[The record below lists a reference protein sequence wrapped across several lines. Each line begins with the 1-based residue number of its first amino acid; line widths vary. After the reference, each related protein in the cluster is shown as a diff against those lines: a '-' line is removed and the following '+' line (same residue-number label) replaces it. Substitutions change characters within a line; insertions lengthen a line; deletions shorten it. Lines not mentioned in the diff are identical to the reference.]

1 MNAERATLGRV
12 LLLLL
17 VVAWPWDVYQYVPLS
32 GIHLTDLTGALLVSA
47 FLADVLL
54 SRTLRIPFELV
65 WPVLLLIGLVWVV
78 GPDNS
83 YAISASLLLVLLLAV
98 LHFTSGRGFAW
109 RCLAAAAASAALV
122 ALVSNVVL
130 VLRPSTLI
138 PTAYSLDTGAVLFGA
153 RDLSSGVW
161 TSVVCMVIA
170 AWIVSS
176 SRLTRWQ
183 RAAGLAAGVVLA
195 VSLVPVGKAMV
206 VRREAWCTSVPM
218 PDNVGEAI
226 VLVVAVWLVA
236 RVAAKLAVEWLESR
250 QGRLLL
256 PMTIL
261 GLTVLL
267 FLVLPLRLRAPH
279 AVMLGLAAGAAGR
292 KGSDVRVPR
301 LAWALPL
308 PLAALAAVNAFRVF
322 PENRTDPRNYDVS
335 AAQDLARADYGRLA
349 RRMDHFDAL
358 SPGERRTHLWRANAA
373 LEQGQYRHATAQFAA
388 SLEPSEP
395 QRRTILPR
403 PSAEAAGRLQ
413 MRLRDVFS
421 SRADPAGH
429 LGYERVLVAQGN
441 LKGAVNLLRMR
452 VRETERDPLNVSAAP
467 FAEAVAFLLGNPEA
481 SETLAEWTAADLV
494 TVLRSCGAQVRPAPP
509 DVPRP
514 ALPVVLIAYTTA
526 TTLEVRAAAFDEA
539 TTARCM
545 ASVLAHSEEPPE
557 WSAIEAGP
565 NTSWTFELR
574 GADTEGAY
582 VRVRVS
588 DGAPPC
594 AVTTPEA
601 DAISIPDS
609 TAMLIWL
616 PERDS

>member
-1 MNAERATLGRV
+1 
-12 LLLLL
+12 
-17 VVAWPWDVYQYVPLS
+17 
-32 GIHLTDLTGALLVSA
+32 
-47 FLADVLL
+47 
-54 SRTLRIPFELV
+54 
-65 WPVLLLIGLVWVV
+65 
-78 GPDNS
+78 
-83 YAISASLLLVLLLAV
+83 
-98 LHFTSGRGFAW
+98 
-109 RCLAAAAASAALV
+109 
-122 ALVSNVVL
+122 
-130 VLRPSTLI
+130 
-138 PTAYSLDTGAVLFGA
+138 
-153 RDLSSGVW
+153 
-161 TSVVCMVIA
+161 
-170 AWIVSS
+170 
-176 SRLTRWQ
+176 
-183 RAAGLAAGVVLA
+183 
-195 VSLVPVGKAMV
+195 
-206 VRREAWCTSVPM
+206 
-218 PDNVGEAI
+218 
-226 VLVVAVWLVA
+226 
-236 RVAAKLAVEWLESR
+236 
-250 QGRLLL
+250 
-256 PMTIL
+256 
-261 GLTVLL
+261 
-267 FLVLPLRLRAPH
+267 
-279 AVMLGLAAGAAGR
+279 
-292 KGSDVRVPR
+292 
-301 LAWALPL
+301 
-308 PLAALAAVNAFRVF
+308 
-322 PENRTDPRNYDVS
+322 
-335 AAQDLARADYGRLA
+335 
-349 RRMDHFDAL
+349 
-358 SPGERRTHLWRANAA
+358 
-373 LEQGQYRHATAQFAA
+373 
-388 SLEPSEP
+388 
-395 QRRTILPR
+395 
-403 PSAEAAGRLQ
+403 